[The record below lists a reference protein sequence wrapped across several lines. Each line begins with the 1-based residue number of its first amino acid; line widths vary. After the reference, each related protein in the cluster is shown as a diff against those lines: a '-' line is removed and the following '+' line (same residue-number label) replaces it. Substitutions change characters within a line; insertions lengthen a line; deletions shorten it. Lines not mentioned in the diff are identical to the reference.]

1 VNIRIYRPTGTNF
14 NSVTILVLEED
25 CDGLGFSIIDEA
37 LPSKVLRFGQVIVRI
52 ADGAGKDIFKCGSR
66 G

>member
-1 VNIRIYRPTGTNF
+1 LINNF

-25 CDGLGFSIIDEA
+25 CVGVGFSVIDKA
-37 LPSKVLRFGQVIVRI
+37 LPSKVLRFGQVILRI
-52 ADGAGKDIFKCGSR
+52 ADGAGKEIFKCGSR